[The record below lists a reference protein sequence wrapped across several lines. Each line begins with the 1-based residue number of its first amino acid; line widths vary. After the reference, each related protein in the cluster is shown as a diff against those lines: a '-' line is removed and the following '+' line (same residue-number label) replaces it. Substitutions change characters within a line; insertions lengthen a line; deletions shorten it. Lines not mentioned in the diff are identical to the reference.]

1 MCYDE
6 STEKRGG
13 GDVDDWT
20 SLRSSMQ
27 DAGCEESSVRRAEAL
42 YGAGART
49 ELIRWLRSCR
59 CRQLEELHEKQ
70 KKLDRLD
77 LMIRR
82 AKQG

>member
-1 MCYDE
+1 M
-6 STEKRGG
+6 
-13 GDVDDWT
+13 DDWT

-27 DAGCEESSVRRAEAL
+27 DAGCEESSIRRAEAL

-70 KKLDRLD
+70 KRVDRVDHL
-77 LMIRR
+77 IRQTEKSMTVR
-82 AKQG
+82 